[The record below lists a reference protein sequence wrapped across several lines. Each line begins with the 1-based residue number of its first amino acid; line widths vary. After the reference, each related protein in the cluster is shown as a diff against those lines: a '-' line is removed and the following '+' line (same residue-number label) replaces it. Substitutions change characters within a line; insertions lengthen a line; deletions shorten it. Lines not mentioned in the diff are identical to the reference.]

1 MAGAPTKMSGASEQ
15 VVEDP
20 VRQTRVYPPIPSLN
34 QEPRTFEQ
42 SARPGT
48 PVKYPQRSVRKTAI
62 MADAGSGDGARSDS
76 TVSGEAP
83 VTHGG
88 GQRSDD
94 VKPDQTAV
102 KKRKRVFVD
111 ERMMNVLMSS
121 YDKHYAEYAKGK
133 GSVSQVL
140 PFKVWQKVYADFKL
154 AFPGCPVSEEQL
166 KQRIRDRRHSPE
178 SPSDNDGVSK
188 PPDRRRSTWYY
199 LTREEAEIM
208 DAAMADVIH
217 EPAPVADEAAKDG
230 MSAVPPMAESTVAMI
245 PAAPK
250 EQPDEVAHKPASVD
264 TKPITGSGDLPASPA
279 PAQMLERQT
288 ASIAKISANLEASAI
303 CRQRLLQAKTAKAL
317 VENLKEALNLDLIS
331 KEEFDRRA
339 RELLLGDSP

>member
-1 MAGAPTKMSGASEQ
+1 MPAVATVPGRT
-15 VVEDP
+15 
-20 VRQTRVYPPIPSLN
+20 VRCP
-34 QEPRTFEQ
+34 
-42 SARPGT
+42 
-48 PVKYPQRSVRKTAI
+48 
-62 MADAGSGDGARSDS
+62 
-76 TVSGEAP
+76 
-83 VTHGG
+83 
-88 GQRSDD
+88 
-94 VKPDQTAV
+94 TAV